1 MIFKRRDPKPF
12 LRSVAEMLW
21 PRGGWARA
29 FHYVKHRMRRLPDS
43 PERIAR
49 GIWAG
54 VFVTFS
60 PLFGLH
66 FVVAIL
72 LAKMMKGNI
81 LASLMATFVGN
92 PLTFVFIAL
101 SSLKTGHWI
110 LGTELEEGELRA
122 LSRKFSDAWGDLWH
136 NLLAVFTSEKM
147 DWAGLA
153 VFSRDV
159 FYPYLMGGIVSG
171 IFFATISYYLAV
183 PLLRAYQKRRRG
195 LIKAKF
201 EALKAKT
208 AAKAEEKKRAVK
220 KKKGEANG

>member
-1 MIFKRRDPKPF
+1 MIFKRRDPKPR
-12 LRSVAEMLW
+12 LRKMAELLW

-29 FHYVKHRMRRLPDS
+29 FHYIKHRMRRLPDS

-66 FVVAIL
+66 FVVAVF
-72 LAKMMKGNI
+72 LAKLMKGNM

-110 LGTELEEGELRA
+110 LGTELEQGELRT
-122 LSRKFSDAWGDLWH
+122 LSGKFSDAWSDIWH
-136 NLLAVFTSEKM
+136 NVLAIFTPEKM

-171 IFFATISYYLAV
+171 IFFATLSYYMAV
-183 PLLRAYQKRRRG
+183 PVLRAYQKRRKG

-208 AAKAEEKKRAVK
+208 AAKAEEKKRAAKSK
-220 KKKGEANG
+220 KESSNG

>member
-1 MIFKRRDPKPF
+1 MIFKRRDPKPMM
-12 LRSVAEMLW
+12 RRMAELLW

-66 FVVAIL
+66 FILAVL
-72 LAKMMKGNI
+72 LARLMKGNI

-101 SSLKTGHWI
+101 ASLTTGHWL
-110 LGTELEEGELRA
+110 LGTEMEEGELRA
-122 LSRKFSDAWGDLWH
+122 LSRKFSDAGSDLWH
-136 NLLAVFTSEKM
+136 NSVALFTSDKM
-147 DWAGLA
+147 DWSGLA
-153 VFSRDV
+153 IFSRDV
-159 FYPYLMGGIVSG
+159 FYPYLIGGIVPG
-171 IFFATISYYLAV
+171 IFFATLSYYLAV
-183 PLLRAYQKRRRG
+183 PVLHAYQRRRRG
-195 LIKAKF
+195 IIKAKF

-208 AAKAEEKKRAVK
+208 AEKKRAAQE
-220 KKKGEANG
+220 KKGKANG